1 MIKIT
6 NDHRWT
12 SRTLRKQEWKIKNV
26 ALRQRVMAVRLVME
40 GYLGKDVA
48 AMLHLCRQSV
58 AFYVS
63 LFNEGGLDL
72 LLDWKSPLGR
82 EPFLTPEQQQVHS
95 VGTSLLPS
103 YIREHYGVAMSRER
117 IRKLLHR
124 MRRSWNRP
132 TYTLDK
138 GDAEQQQ
145 AFEKQMDL
153 IKKNLITLDK
163 VLLYV
168 DKTLVHSYQILRTTW
183 SEVGGRNRY
192 PRMVIIPMFRSLEP
206 SMCSTETPFFNGW
219 PQCDNVLGFLE
230 NPKKS

>member
-1 MIKIT
+1 MLKIT

-72 LLDWKSPLGR
+72 LLDWKSPPGR

-95 VGTSLLPS
+95 VGTSLLP
-103 YIREHYGVAMSRER
+103 R
-117 IRKLLHR
+117 IRGFFHPI
-124 MRRSWNRP
+124 S
-132 TYTLDK
+132 
-138 GDAEQQQ
+138 A
-145 AFEKQMDL
+145 
-153 IKKNLITLDK
+153 
-163 VLLYV
+163 
-168 DKTLVHSYQILRTTW
+168 STT
-183 SEVGGRNRY
+183 
-192 PRMVIIPMFRSLEP
+192 
-206 SMCSTETPFFNGW
+206 GW
-219 PQCDNVLGFLE
+219 PCPGRGFGNFCIE
-230 NPKKS
+230 